1 MKSTKLLRFLKVLAT
16 NKPKGDALIFINS
29 SSKPRRGNARR
40 HTSISLKG
48 MLVPAQISTTQRNR
62 MSLNSNPEKRMTQ
75 NSKPEKQ
82 NNLRSKLQ
90 KMGAYCICTISYY
103 HIISY
108 TSVADFQSISCLMAW
123 FRVLIF

>member
-29 SSKPRRGNARR
+29 SSKPRRGNA
-40 HTSISLKG
+40 SISLKG

-108 TSVADFQSISCLMAW
+108 TSVADFQSISCLMA
-123 FRVLIF
+123 